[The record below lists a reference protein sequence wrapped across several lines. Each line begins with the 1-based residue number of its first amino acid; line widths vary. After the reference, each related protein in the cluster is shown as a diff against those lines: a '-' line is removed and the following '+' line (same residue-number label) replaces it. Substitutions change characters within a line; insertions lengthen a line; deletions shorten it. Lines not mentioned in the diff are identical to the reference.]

1 MLKLIRSLL
10 RRNRR
15 SSTTE
20 VAEKEPKQTEKRKN
34 KKGNNSRESKY
45 REKEDTIHK
54 GNMILT
60 KSSSNTN
67 NSFGHSNSPR
77 RDKSSPKMKTT
88 LTEDFWDRNFAGQIS
103 VLWKPFR
110 AAFLE
115 DYGSLIQEFAPKRI
129 NWILTIIHNDIFCG
143 EDAIHKRYYDKFCG
157 KANQHLDRFWLKVT
171 EYASERIFRE
181 GVIESMFE

>member
-1 MLKLIRSLL
+1 MAMHATKILPLVVICS
-10 RRNRR
+10 
-15 SSTTE
+15 
-20 VAEKEPKQTEKRKN
+20 AEPKQTEKRKN

-60 KSSSNTN
+60 KSCSNTN

-88 LTEDFWDRNFAGQIS
+88 HTEDFWDRNFAGQIS

-110 AAFLE
+110 AAFLQ

-181 GVIESMFE
+181 GVIESMFQ